1 MREMRIL
8 FSLLFAAMLFVSC
21 GGDIFEDVT
30 LDEEG
35 TAKIFVGNVV
45 VDQNDGT
52 TFTKESVEAAYA
64 LNDDGTMTI
73 FMKKV
78 KFASLMPA
86 INMEIPGVTIVGEDP
101 NMTLSGDSI
110 VPIAMGGEFKKFT
123 ITGLEG
129 YVNQDTF
136 NMSFTCGDYPVTYS
150 GILQKK

>member
-21 GGDIFEDVT
+21 GGDIFEDVKV
-30 LDEEG
+30 DEDG

-52 TFTKESVEAAYA
+52 TFTKESVEVAYA

-86 INMEIPGVTIVGEDP
+86 INMEIPRVAISGDES
-101 NMTLSGDSI
+101 NMTLSGDNI

-123 ITGLEG
+123 ITDLEG
-129 YVNQDTF
+129 YVTQDMF
-136 NMSFTCGDYPVTYS
+136 NMSFTCGEYPVTYS
-150 GILQKK
+150 GNIEE

>member
-8 FSLLFAAMLFVSC
+8 FSLLFAAMFFVSC

-86 INMEIPGVTIVGEDP
+86 INMEIPRVVISGDES
-101 NMTLSGDSI
+101 NMTLSGDNI

-123 ITGLEG
+123 ITDLEG
-129 YVNQDTF
+129 HVTQDVF
-136 NMSFTCGDYPVTYS
+136 NMSFTCGEYPVTYS
-150 GILQKK
+150 GNIEE